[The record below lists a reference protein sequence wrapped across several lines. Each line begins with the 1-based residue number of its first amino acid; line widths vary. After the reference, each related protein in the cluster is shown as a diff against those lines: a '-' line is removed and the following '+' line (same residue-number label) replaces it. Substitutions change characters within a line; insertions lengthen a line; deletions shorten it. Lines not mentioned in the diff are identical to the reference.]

1 MGIVELVRLDP
12 LWVTSAC
19 RVQLLPMGIFFS
31 ALAVGPIWDSATIAS
46 SAALSSSYIHNI
58 PSKADI
64 DFDQSPPAARAISAL
79 ELTK

>member
-31 ALAVGPIWDSATIAS
+31 ALAVGPIWDSATTAS
-46 SAALSSSYIHNI
+46 SAALSSRYIHNI